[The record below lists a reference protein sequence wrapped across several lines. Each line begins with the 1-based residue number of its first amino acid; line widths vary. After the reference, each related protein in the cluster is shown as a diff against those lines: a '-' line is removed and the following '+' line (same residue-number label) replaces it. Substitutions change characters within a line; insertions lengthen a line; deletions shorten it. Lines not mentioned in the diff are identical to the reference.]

1 MLLISIW
8 LWKTQYVQLSTS
20 PVVRCPQWLWHA
32 ALAGA
37 HHMERD
43 GAHLSCG
50 RNMENKPVCHSGLI
64 TDSNV
69 SAEGAFTV
77 AWEHHLP
84 VSNVLHIISLPP
96 LVSSLLFSWYET
108 VMKVAQKQGSW
119 ELACL
124 LSSNNKSPS
133 PATRSPPKTKALNL
147 LSVIC
152 LVC

>member
-1 MLLISIW
+1 
-8 LWKTQYVQLSTS
+8 
-20 PVVRCPQWLWHA
+20 
-32 ALAGA
+32 
-37 HHMERD
+37 MERD
-43 GAHLSCG
+43 GAHLSRG

-133 PATRSPPKTKALNL
+133 PTTRSPPKTKVLNL